1 MTTENKLNNR
11 LLLKR
16 QYIQMIEYKYKQL
29 LYARPPKIFKNKYQ
43 KWYQEQQ
50 KLEKVLLELYQGLES
65 LLTEEN

>member
-1 MTTENKLNNR
+1 
-11 LLLKR
+11 
-16 QYIQMIEYKYKQL
+16 MIEYKYKQL

>member
-29 LYARPPKIFKNKYQ
+29 LYARPPKIFKINIRNGIKNNK
-43 KWYQEQQ
+43 
-50 KLEKVLLELYQGLES
+50 
-65 LLTEEN
+65 N